1 MKAYESA
8 KIGENRGRPRLW
20 LEGFKASLAGFLP
33 GIRFSIRKDE
43 KRTMLTLEQ
52 DVHGDRIVSRK
63 LKGDKEVPVIDINS
77 SEVLSI
83 FEGYD
88 AVRVIVQE
96 NRIRILPLAVEIA
109 KRERL
114 QRLKSKLANGEALS
128 CGSVSHGGG
137 VLDHA
142 LHKGLEEAGIKT
154 QLAFANEI
162 RPELLEHTRAQND
175 IWSADT
181 VSLAAPLQELAFDDW
196 AMSRLP
202 KVEALFAGL
211 PCSGASVAGRAK
223 IGAGHAEAHPE
234 VGHLVV
240 AFLAVI
246 AKVNPAIIVL
256 ENVKPYASTGS
267 MCILR
272 NQLRDFGYSVHE
284 TVLQAQDW
292 NALEHR
298 ERMCMVAVTHG
309 MHFDFDSL
317 VRPPKVERTVS
328 EVLDDVPEDSDLW
341 SPMQGLKEKEAR
353 DKAAGK
359 NFMMQIVTAASNQ
372 CPTVTKGY
380 SKARS
385 TDPKLQ
391 HPSNPDLLRHFTPA
405 EHARLKQIPTTLIA
419 GLGMT
424 IAHELLGQSICY
436 EPFRAVGRC
445 IGKTLLNSPDGA
457 LLNCIAQA
465 MESSRGA
472 AIESNNSM
480 SLFG

>member
-1 MKAYESA
+1 
-8 KIGENRGRPRLW
+8 
-20 LEGFKASLAGFLP
+20 
-33 GIRFSIRKDE
+33 
-43 KRTMLTLEQ
+43 
-52 DVHGDRIVSRK
+52 
-63 LKGDKEVPVIDINS
+63 
-77 SEVLSI
+77 
-83 FEGYD
+83 
-88 AVRVIVQE
+88 
-96 NRIRILPLAVEIA
+96 
-109 KRERL
+109 
-114 QRLKSKLANGEALS
+114 
-128 CGSVSHGGG
+128 
-137 VLDHA
+137 
-142 LHKGLEEAGIKT
+142 
-154 QLAFANEI
+154 
-162 RPELLEHTRAQND
+162 
-175 IWSADT
+175 
-181 VSLAAPLQELAFDDW
+181 
-196 AMSRLP
+196 MSRLP
-202 KVEALFAGL
+202 KVDALFAGL

-223 IGAGHAEAHPE
+223 NGAGHAEAHPE

-272 NQLRDFGYSVHE
+272 NQLRDFGYAVHE

-309 MHFDFDSL
+309 MQFDFESL
-317 VRPPKVERTVS
+317 VRPPKVERTIA
-328 EVLDDVPEDSDLW
+328 EVLDEVPEDSDLW
-341 SPMQGLKEKEAR
+341 SRMQGLKDKEAR

-359 NFMMQIVTAASNQ
+359 NFMMQIVTAASNK

-405 EHARLKQIPTTLIA
+405 EHARLKQIPTNLIA

-445 IGKTLLNSPDGA
+445 IGKTLLNSPDSSM
-457 LLNCIAQA
+457 LNCIAQA
-465 MESSRGA
+465 MESSREA
-472 AIESNNSM
+472 AIESNDSM